1 MLNIQNYLE
10 CNAIDE
16 AYNLINLLG
25 SPITNYYNA
34 KLNKTSIYSLWT
46 KYTIEL
52 FNNRSEFLLGGEISI
67 DGKYNE
73 DIKLLSNNNYID
85 NYNLF
90 KEKIDY
96 KKKHTNK
103 IILNKTRISPQNNT
117 FFDTDFNIK
126 IDDRECYE
134 KLNHSISQCYQL
146 HQYKNVSDII
156 ILNHKEKLKDVVNN
170 INDCIIYEE
179 KQKKENDKVIYIL
192 LCFVYQYLNVFEDSS
207 VNLNMWNYCL
217 RSIKL
222 SKKYLLIGIFTIIC
236 QYLWTFSLT
245 YNFITN
251 YDPNYEP
258 MVIMVTI
265 ISSLI
270 SALYSYDTMSSFWA
284 ARKIYCFLFDFYT
297 EFPELLINNNIQHN
311 KINYNKRGITMTN
324 ATIYWNYFADFSSN
338 FILPFTMPIINFFVV
353 INSENLLEASLN
365 SMAIFFIIQID
376 EELYTITSYENDKQM
391 NNFAKWVISTLYSR
405 INNNFNCNFRQEYE
419 TCNNHI
425 FSLACEYK
433 NILEIGYTN

>member
-1 MLNIQNYLE
+1 MLNIKNYLE

-16 AYNLINLLG
+16 AYNLINLLS

-52 FNNRSEFLLGGEISI
+52 FNNRTEFLLSGEISI
-67 DGKYNE
+67 DGKYND
-73 DIKLLSNNNYID
+73 DIKLLSNNSYID

-90 KEKIDY
+90 KQKIFYQEKNRD
-96 KKKHTNK
+96 KN
-103 IILNKTRISPQNNT
+103 IILNKTRISPQNST
-117 FFDTDFNIK
+117 FFENDFNITL
-126 IDDRECYE
+126 DDKECYE
-134 KLNHSISQCYQL
+134 KLNHSISKCYDL
-146 HQYKNVSDII
+146 NQYKKSSEII
-156 ILNHKEKLKDVVNN
+156 ILGHKEKLKTVVNN
-170 INDCIIYEE
+170 INECIIYEE
-179 KQKKENDKVIYIL
+179 KQKETNDKLIYIL
-192 LCFVYQYLNVFEDSS
+192 VCFVYQYLNIFEDSS

-222 SKKYLLIGIFTIIC
+222 SKKYLIIGIVTIIC
-236 QYLWTFSLT
+236 QYLWTFALT

-251 YDPNYEP
+251 YNPNYEP
-258 MVIMVTI
+258 IVILITV

-270 SALYSYDTMSSFWA
+270 SALYSYDTMSSFWSS
-284 ARKIYCFLFDFYT
+284 RQIYNFLFNFYD
-297 EFPELLINNNIQHN
+297 EFPELLVNINKDNN
-311 KINYNKRGITMTN
+311 KLNYYKRKITMTKSV
-324 ATIYWNYFADFSSN
+324 IYWNYFADFSSN

-353 INSENLLEASLN
+353 INSDNLLEASLN

-391 NNFAKWVISTLYSR
+391 NDFAKWAISTLYSK

-433 NILEIGYTN
+433 TIMDFDP